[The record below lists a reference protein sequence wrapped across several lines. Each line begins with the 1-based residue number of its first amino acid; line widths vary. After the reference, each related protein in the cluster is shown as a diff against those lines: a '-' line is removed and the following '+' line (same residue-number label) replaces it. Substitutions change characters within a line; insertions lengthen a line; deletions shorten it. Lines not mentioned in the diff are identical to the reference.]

1 MQEIRHVPADGSAPE
16 GVEVREWPP
25 AGGLGRLH
33 MLKRW
38 AIYALSVIFGLA
50 VVGLTLAS
58 LVWALISA
66 RLPSLEVL
74 TDYQPKLPLRV
85 LSEEGVILGEFG
97 EERRT
102 VVRLSDVPKHVKQAI
117 LAAEDSNFYEHA
129 GVDWIA
135 VLRAAYTNATTGS
148 RQGAG
153 TITMQVARNFFLT
166 REQTLLRKANEVAL
180 TFKIERELTKD
191 QILELYINQIFLG
204 QRAYGFSAAA
214 QAYYGKQLADLTI
227 PEAAM
232 LAGLPKAPS
241 AFNPFVNPK
250 RAALRQQYVLRRMA
264 ELGYI
269 SEAEHKAAL
278 AARSTLKT
286 DTGPAV
292 HAEFLNEMVRQ
303 FVVDLVGEAAYVRG
317 YNVTTTVRA
326 RDQEAAYL
334 AVRRGLLDYERRQ
347 PFRGPEGTVE
357 LPAEGKPGLGDA
369 IDAAMQQYP
378 DSDELLAVVV
388 LEASP
393 RRVVVARS
401 ENEVYAL
408 EGDAIRFVRAAL
420 ADNAG
425 ATRVRRGSI
434 LRMTSDE
441 KGGWR
446 LTQVPQVEAG
456 FVSLDPRDGAIRALV
471 GGFDFYRNQ
480 FNHVTQASR
489 QPGSAF
495 KPFVYSAALEKG
507 ITPATVI
514 NDAPL
519 YFPAS
524 QTGGDDWEPKNYDG
538 KFDGPM
544 RVRTALAKSKNM
556 VSIRILRAIGPT
568 YLQDYATRFG
578 FDPRQNP
585 PYLTLAL
592 GAGQTN
598 PLQMAGAYAVFAN
611 GGFRVK
617 PHFIKRITDA
627 RGNVIFEDQPPKAGE
642 GAEQAI
648 DPRNAFVMTTMMRD
662 VVRAGTATKALAL
675 GRSDLAGKT
684 GTTNDSFDAWFAG
697 YNHALVG
704 VAWVGY
710 DQPRSLG
717 DRETGGGVAL
727 PIWISYMRVALR
739 GVPEVPLKPPPGVV
753 SSATGDDGGAVDAGS
768 GSDWFYSEFPPK
780 RFADPLTGNEGVRS
794 RQDDEVRQ
802 QLF

>member
-1 MQEIRHVPADGSAPE
+1 TRPLGRGSKSAD
-16 GVEVREWPP
+16 
-25 AGGLGRLH
+25 AGRGLGRLL

-50 VVGLTLAS
+50 IVGLTLAS
-58 LVWALISA
+58 LVWTLISA

-85 LSEEGVILGEFG
+85 FSEDGVILGEFG
-97 EERRT
+97 EERRS
-102 VVRLSDVPKHVKQAI
+102 VVRLADVPIHVKQAI
-117 LAAEDSNFYEHA
+117 LAAEDANFYDHA

-135 VLRAAYTNATTGS
+135 VLRAAYTNVTTGS

-214 QAYYGKQLADLTI
+214 QAYYGKPLSELTI
-227 PEAAM
+227 AEAAM

-269 SEAEHKAAL
+269 TEDEYKAAL
-278 AARSTLKT
+278 ATRWTLKT
-286 DTGPAV
+286 DTKPAI
-292 HAEFLNEMVRQ
+292 HAEFVNEMVRQ

-347 PFRGPEGTVE
+347 PFRGPEGAVE
-357 LPAEGKPGLGDA
+357 LPAPGKPGLGDA

-393 RRVVVARS
+393 RKVVVARS
-401 ENEVYAL
+401 ENELYTF
-408 EGDAIRFVRAAL
+408 EGEGIRFIRTAL
-420 ADNAG
+420 AENAG
-425 ATRVRRGSI
+425 ANRIRRGSI
-434 LRMTSDE
+434 LRITSDE

-446 LTQVPQVEAG
+446 LTQVPQVEAA
-456 FVSLDPRDGAIRALV
+456 FIALDPQDGAIRALV

-495 KPFVYSAALEKG
+495 KPFVYSASLEKG

-519 YFPAS
+519 FFPAS
-524 QTGGDDWEPKNYDG
+524 QTGGEDWEPKNYDG

-568 YLQDYATRFG
+568 YAQDYATRFG
-578 FDPRQNP
+578 FDPKQNP

-598 PLQMAGAYAVFAN
+598 PLQLAAAYAVFAN

-617 PHFIKRITDA
+617 PHFIKRITDT

-648 DPRNAFVMTTMMRD
+648 DPRNAFLMTTMMRD
-662 VVRAGTATKALAL
+662 VVRSGTATKALAL
-675 GRSDLAGKT
+675 GRNDLAGKT

-727 PIWISYMRVALR
+727 PIWMNYMRVALR
-739 GVPEVPLKPPPGVV
+739 GVPEVALKPPPGVV
-753 SSATGDDGGAVDAGS
+753 SSPVDAVGDTP
-768 GSDWFYSEFPPK
+768 GVGGGYDWFYAEFPPS
-780 RFADPLTGNEGVRS
+780 RFVDPLTGNEGARS

>member
-1 MQEIRHVPADGSAPE
+1 
-16 GVEVREWPP
+16 
-25 AGGLGRLH
+25 

-38 AIYALSVIFGLA
+38 AIYALSVTFGLA

-66 RLPSLEVL
+66 RLPSLDVL

-102 VVRLSDVPKHVKQAI
+102 VVRLSDVPRHVKQAI

-227 PEAAM
+227 AEAAM

-269 SEAEHKAAL
+269 TEAEHKAAL
-278 AARSTLKT
+278 AARSTLKA
-286 DTGPAV
+286 DTGPAI
-292 HAEFLNEMVRQ
+292 HAEFLNEMARQ
-303 FVVDLVGEAAYVRG
+303 FVVDLVGESAYVRG

-326 RDQEAAYL
+326 RDQAAAYQ

-347 PFRGPEGTVE
+347 PFRGPEGAVE

-408 EGDAIRFVRAAL
+408 EGDAIRFIRAAL

-434 LRMTSDE
+434 LRMTTDE

-524 QTGGDDWEPKNYDG
+524 QTGGEDWEPKNYDG

-568 YLQDYATRFG
+568 YVQDYATRFG
-578 FDPRQNP
+578 FDPKQNP

-627 RGNVIFEDQPPKAGE
+627 RGNVIFEDQPPRAGE

-648 DPRNAFVMTTMMRD
+648 DPRNAFLMTTMLRD

-727 PIWISYMRVALR
+727 PIWIGYMRVALQ
-739 GVPEVPLKPPPGVV
+739 GVPEMPLKPPPGVV
-753 SSATGDDGGAVDAGS
+753 NMQTGDDGSAGDVGS
-768 GSDWFYSEFPPK
+768 SSDWFYSELPPK
-780 RFADPLTGNEGVRS
+780 RFADPLTGNDGFRS